1 LIRPSRFC
9 PLGPLCYGP
18 GQTRKGPLGLQGASM
33 ELSRDFPPTPGS
45 VPTGRHAV
53 DRLADELSPEM
64 LERIRAVVS
73 EMLGASTSYAF
84 RRGTERIGL
93 RVHVS
98 PERAR
103 IEVGDLESGPRAEGE
118 AAPSEFPGLSLFV
131 VDHMADRWGVV
142 PSPGPV
148 LWAEIDLPA
157 PR

>member
-1 LIRPSRFC
+1 
-9 PLGPLCYGP
+9 
-18 GQTRKGPLGLQGASM
+18 M

-53 DRLADELSPEM
+53 DRLADELSPEV

-73 EMLGASTSYAF
+73 EMLGASTSYAL

-103 IEVGDLESGPRAEGE
+103 IEVGDLESDAPGTDEVQ
-118 AAPSEFPGLSLFV
+118 PSEVLGLTLFV
-131 VDHMADRWGVV
+131 VDHLVDRWGVV
-142 PSPGPV
+142 PSPGPM
-148 LWAEIDLPA
+148 LWAEIDLPT

>member
-1 LIRPSRFC
+1 
-9 PLGPLCYGP
+9 
-18 GQTRKGPLGLQGASM
+18 M

-53 DRLADELSPEM
+53 DRLADELSPEV

-103 IEVGDLESGPRAEGE
+103 IEVGDLESDAPDTDEVE
-118 AAPSEFPGLSLFV
+118 PSEVLGPTLFV
-131 VDHMADRWGVV
+131 VDHLVDRWGVV

-148 LWAEIDLPA
+148 LWAEIDLPT